1 MKIGVFGGTF
11 DPVHVGHL
19 AIAQAAL
26 DSAQLDRV
34 VFVPARRSP
43 LKDREA
49 VASAD
54 DRYSMLVSATKP
66 EPRFA
71 VSRVELDRDGPSFT
85 VDTLEALRKE
95 GDLYLILGSD
105 ALSDLA
111 RWKSPY
117 RIRQLATILVA
128 RRPGAPD
135 LDGTVGAVVFDAP

>member
-71 VSRVELDRDGPSFT
+71 VSRVELERVDGERRSVPIGLDPRDGKQR
-85 VDTLEALRKE
+85 LR
-95 GDLYLILGSD
+95 L
-105 ALSDLA
+105 
-111 RWKSPY
+111 R
-117 RIRQLATILVA
+117 
-128 RRPGAPD
+128 
-135 LDGTVGAVVFDAP
+135 